1 MLRTRLFLY
10 LTPFV
15 VILLAGGAYA
25 IVLFARL
32 ANSVDT
38 TVTNNYQSF
47 TAASA
52 MSLALAG
59 MDREVSW
66 VVAGSGAG
74 DRSNLLVYPRRKIDQ
89 RAFNQNKR
97 RFDENLELL
106 LNASTLPGEMEL
118 SQRVATNYQAFLKAV
133 DTITAL
139 EFPENQRLV
148 YERDVVSTGQT
159 INLLLE
165 NIHDLNHKAIL
176 ATSQNIRGITREVT
190 RLMVF
195 GTVLA
200 LLISAYGGYRLSR
213 SILQPI
219 QLLTRATGELGE
231 GKLDQPVPV
240 ATSDE
245 LGQLALA
252 FNKMAAQLQE
262 YRQST
267 TEKIV
272 RLHRTMETTLA
283 SFPDPIFVLDQEGR
297 IELKN
302 PAADVLMSILQLE
315 GRLPDRLQAIARNT
329 LASGENFL
337 PNSFNE
343 AITYRISGEDKFFLP
358 RVLAMRGKEEVL
370 LGVAVVL
377 YDVTRF
383 RLLDAAKT
391 NLVATVS
398 HELKSPLTSVRM
410 GLHILLEK
418 TVGTLNPKQ
427 DELLSAAR
435 SDTERLLRIL
445 NDLLDLARLD
455 EGNAALRREPV
466 SPAELL
472 AGAMKEMADK
482 ASAKHLQVNIKVK
495 PDLPA
500 VTVDRQRINHVFTN
514 LISNAI
520 NHSPEAGELILSA
533 VPVESNSVEFRVS
546 DQGPG
551 IPAAYQTRIFDR
563 FFRVPGQ
570 SQAGAGLGLSIAR
583 EITMSHGGRIGVRNA
598 PGRGCTFYVTLK
610 SEVSPLRVMPARRSG
625 MGGRGHL
632 RDAASVMIG
641 HPVFQPL
648 VIRAL

>member
-15 VILLAGGAYA
+15 IILLGGGVYS

-32 ANSVDT
+32 ANTVDAS
-38 TVTNNYQSF
+38 VTNSYQCF

-66 VVAGSGAG
+66 VAAGSPAG
-74 DRSNLLVYPRRKIDQ
+74 EKNNLLVYPKRNIDKK
-89 RAFNQNKR
+89 AFNQNRR
-97 RFDENLELL
+97 RFEENLELL
-106 LNASTLPGEMEL
+106 LKAGTLPGELAL
-118 SQRVATNYQAFLKAV
+118 SQQVATNFHALLQAAN
-133 DTITAL
+133 TINTL
-139 EFPENQRLV
+139 DYPENQRLV
-148 YERDVVSTGQT
+148 YERDMIPNGQR

-165 NIHDLNHKAIL
+165 KIHDLNHRAIL
-176 ATSQNIRGITREVT
+176 STSQNIRSITRDVT
-190 RLMVF
+190 RLMLAGMVI
-195 GTVLA
+195 A
-200 LLISAYGGYRLSR
+200 LLISGYTAYRLTR
-213 SILQPI
+213 TILQPI
-219 QLLTRATGELGE
+219 QLVTRASRELGE

-240 ATSDE
+240 TTRDE
-245 LGQLALA
+245 LGELGSA

-267 TEKIV
+267 SEKIV

-283 SFPDPIFVLDQEGR
+283 SFPDPIFVLDREGR

-302 PAADVLMSILQLE
+302 PAADGLMANLRLN
-315 GRLPDRLQAIARNT
+315 GRLPDRLQSIARNT
-329 LASGENFL
+329 LANGENFL
-337 PNSFNE
+337 PDSFKE
-343 AITYRISGEDKFFLP
+343 AVTYRVNGQEKFFLP
-358 RVLAMRGKEEVL
+358 RILAMRSRDDAL

-391 NLVATVS
+391 DLVSTVS
-398 HELKSPLTSVRM
+398 HELKSPLTSVRL

-445 NDLLDLARLD
+445 NDLLDLARLE
-455 EGNAALRREPV
+455 EGDAALRLEPV
-466 SPAELL
+466 SPAGLL
-472 AGAMKEMADK
+472 AGAMKEMADR
-482 ASAKHLQVNIKVK
+482 ASTKNLRVNLRVK

-520 NHSPEAGELILSA
+520 KYSPEAGEIVLSA
-533 VPVESNSVEFRVS
+533 VPVEDHCVEFRVS

-551 IPAAYQTRIFDR
+551 IPAEYQTRIFDR

-570 SQAGAGLGLSIAR
+570 TKTGAGLGLSIAR
-583 EITMSHGGRIGVRNA
+583 EITMSHGGRIGVRNT

-610 SEVSPLRVMPARRSG
+610 STASPPG
-625 MGGRGHL
+625 
-632 RDAASVMIG
+632 
-641 HPVFQPL
+641 
-648 VIRAL
+648 

>member
-1 MLRTRLFLY
+1 MTLPDVMLRTRLFLY

-32 ANSVDT
+32 ANTVDA
-38 TVTNNYQSF
+38 TVTNSYQSF
-47 TAASA
+47 AAASA

-74 DRSNLLVYPRRKIDQ
+74 DRNNLMVYPRRKINQ
-89 RAFNQNKR
+89 KAFDQNKQ
-97 RFDENLELL
+97 RFDSNLDLL
-106 LNASTLPGEMEL
+106 LKTSALPGETNL
-118 SQRVATNYQAFLKAV
+118 QQVATNYYPTFLKAV
-133 DTITAL
+133 NTISTL
-139 EFPENQRLV
+139 DSPENQRLV
-148 YERDVVSTGQT
+148 YERDVVANGQN
-159 INLLLE
+159 INRALE
-165 NIHDLNHKAIL
+165 QIHDLNHQAIL
-176 ATSQNIRGITREVT
+176 ATSQNIRAITREVT
-190 RLMVF
+190 RLMMA
-195 GTVLA
+195 GTVIA
-200 LLISAYGGYRLSR
+200 LLISAWAGYQLSR

-219 QLLTRATGELGE
+219 QWLTRATRELGE
-231 GKLDQPVPV
+231 GRLDRPIPV
-240 ATSDE
+240 ATRDE
-245 LGQLALA
+245 LGELALA

-267 TEKIV
+267 TDKIV

-302 PAADVLMSILQLE
+302 PAADVMMLSLQLE

-337 PNSFNE
+337 PHDFKE
-343 AITYRISGEDKFFLP
+343 AMTYRLSGQEKFFLP
-358 RVLAMRGKEEVL
+358 RVLAMRSKEDTL

-391 NLVATVS
+391 DLVSTVS

-418 TVGTLNPKQ
+418 TVGTLTPKQ

-435 SDTERLLRIL
+435 NDTERLLQIL
-445 NDLLDLARLD
+445 NNLLDLARLE
-455 EGNAALRREPV
+455 EGNAELRREPV
-466 SPAELL
+466 APSELL
-472 AGAMKEMADK
+472 AAAAKEMADK
-482 ASAKHLQVNIKVK
+482 IAGKQLQVDFKVR

-500 VTVDRQRINHVFTN
+500 VSVDRQRINHVFTN
-514 LISNAI
+514 LISNAVKYS
-520 NHSPEAGELILSA
+520 SPEGRIVLSA
-533 VPVESNSVEFRVS
+533 TPVADQGIEFRVI

-551 IPAAYQTRIFDR
+551 IPAEYHTRIFDR

-570 SQAGAGLGLSIAR
+570 TKTGAGLGLSIAR
-583 EITMSHGGRIGVRNA
+583 EITMSHGGRIGVRSP
-598 PGRGCTFYVTLK
+598 PGQGCTFYVVLK
-610 SEVSPLRVMPARRSG
+610 SETSPPE
-625 MGGRGHL
+625 
-632 RDAASVMIG
+632 
-641 HPVFQPL
+641 
-648 VIRAL
+648 